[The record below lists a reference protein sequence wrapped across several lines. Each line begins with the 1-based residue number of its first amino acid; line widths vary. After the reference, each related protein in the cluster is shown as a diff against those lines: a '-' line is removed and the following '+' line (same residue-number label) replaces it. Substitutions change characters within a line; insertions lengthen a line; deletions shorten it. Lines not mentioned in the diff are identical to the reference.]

1 MKNMNKV
8 IKHLEKRVERLKKL
22 AEKDTYY
29 LDQLE
34 KEERDLDYYYKV
46 YGWWEVT
53 MRDKIY
59 YLKQK
64 LCGLIFVII
73 GVITP
78 IILDGDATVSL
89 LLIPLGLYLIFTKNK
104 IMYF

>member
-22 AEKDTYY
+22 AKKDISY

-46 YGWWEVT
+46 YGW
-53 MRDKIY
+53 
-59 YLKQK
+59 
-64 LCGLIFVII
+64 
-73 GVITP
+73 
-78 IILDGDATVSL
+78 
-89 LLIPLGLYLIFTKNK
+89 
-104 IMYF
+104 